1 MSASAI
7 ELRLDCLCIP
17 FKVAFKHASAER
29 RATLSV
35 WVEARAANGT
45 VGFGE
50 GAPRDYVSGE
60 TLATASA
67 FFHRHRAA
75 LAALRDLASLRT
87 WLAAN
92 QAEVDA
98 NPAVWCAIETALLDL
113 FSKQARCSIEH
124 TLGLPLLTGKPRYSA
139 ILGAGDVASS
149 LAQFAHYRALGMTD
163 FKVKIGLDR
172 HRDHDTFAAL
182 RARAGTVCRF
192 RLDANNAWRDAA
204 TAIDYLRGIAAE
216 GCPIEEPLA
225 AGDIAGMR
233 AIASALG
240 SPIVLDESVL
250 RREQLDPLAG
260 DTQTWIVN
268 VRVSKM
274 GGLLRSLALIDHA
287 RALGLRIVV
296 GAQVGETSV
305 LTRMALTAA
314 MHAGRHLY
322 AQEGAFGTHLLQ
334 TDVCTPALMFG
345 AGGILDLDRLGIANA
360 DGIGLDIV
368 RPSAFLTALP

>member
-1 MSASAI
+1 M
-7 ELRLDCLCIP
+7 
-17 FKVAFKHASAER
+17 
-29 RATLSV
+29 LSV

-149 LAQFAHYRALGMTD
+149 LAQFEHYRALGMTD
-163 FKVKIGLDR
+163 FKAKIGLDR
-172 HRDHDTFAAL
+172 HRHRHRDTLAAL
-182 RARAGTVCRF
+182 RARARAVCRF

-225 AGDIAGMR
+225 GD
-233 AIASALG
+233 
-240 SPIVLDESVL
+240 P
-250 RREQLDPLAG
+250 
-260 DTQTWIVN
+260 QTWIVN

-345 AGGILDLDRLGIANA
+345 TGSILDLDRLGIANA